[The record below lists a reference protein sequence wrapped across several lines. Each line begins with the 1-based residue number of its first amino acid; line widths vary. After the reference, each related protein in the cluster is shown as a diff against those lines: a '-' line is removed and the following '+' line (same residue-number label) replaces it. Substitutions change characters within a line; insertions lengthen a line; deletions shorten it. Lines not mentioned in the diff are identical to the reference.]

1 MSFIRPPTR
10 NVPERVCTKQ
20 LSFRNKVVVKKNI
33 IKIKRSGDSSLAFN
47 YNFMYPVEVTTK
59 KPNSLNESFPDFI
72 NFCLFGNVKYQI
84 KQDKIRALY
93 QKFDE
98 EDSNNIPV
106 RSAFDSLLNP
116 VSERYQYAKTYER
129 KYWHSQ

>member
-1 MSFIRPPTR
+1 MLFIRPPTR

-20 LSFRNKVVVKKNI
+20 LSFRNKVVVKKII

-59 KPNSLNESFPDFI
+59 KPNPLNEI
-72 NFCLFGNVKYQI
+72 W
-84 KQDKIRALY
+84 ALY
-93 QKFDE
+93 QTFDE
-98 EDSNNIPV
+98 EGSNNIPV

-116 VSERYQYAKTYER
+116 VSERYQYAKTYEK